1 MYSKVSYC
9 TILIGAQHK
18 FCKTKGSNSK
28 VCSVQTP
35 YKALLCKACKRLT
48 KQSFVWREV
57 LPPYKALL
65 CKACKPKVC
74 RLRRE
79 VLPPYKALLCKACK
93 PKVCRLRRE
102 VLPPYKALLCKA
114 CKPKVC
120 RLRREV
126 LPPYK
131 ALLCKACKRLTKQ
144 SFVWL
149 AKRSFARSFAA
160 FGEEFCRLRLAKRSF
175 ARNFWRHRK
184 ERRTK

>member
-57 LPPYKALL
+57 LPPPARSFAASGEKFCTKFCRHTKLCFVRLANALQSKALYGEEF
-65 CKACKPKVC
+65 CTEFC

-79 VLPPYKALLCKACK
+79 IFGGTGKNDGQNKRGSYTFDNLNYIYFLRFRDKFFTNLL
-93 PKVCRLRRE
+93 
-102 VLPPYKALLCKA
+102 
-114 CKPKVC
+114 
-120 RLRREV
+120 
-126 LPPYK
+126 
-131 ALLCKACKRLTKQ
+131 
-144 SFVWL
+144 F
-149 AKRSFARSFAA
+149 
-160 FGEEFCRLRLAKRSF
+160 
-175 ARNFWRHRK
+175 
-184 ERRTK
+184 

>member
-57 LPPYKALL
+57 LPPPARSFAASGEKF
-65 CKACKPKVC
+65 
-74 RLRRE
+74 
-79 VLPPYKALLCKACK
+79 
-93 PKVCRLRRE
+93 
-102 VLPPYKALLCKA
+102 
-114 CKPKVC
+114 C

-144 SFVWL
+144 SFVWRGVL
-149 AKRSFARSFAA
+149 HGVLPPS
-160 FGEEFCRLRLAKRSF
+160 